1 MSMNNKE
8 AAISDIARHSLNCIE
23 KVAADAESARASHRR
38 SGASAFANINTL
50 NSPQQVSSL
59 GKISDTEIE
68 ALSALIEQP
77 VIARIHFIDEND
89 EEDTIFITR
98 STPRPVSGFKIASYR
113 APLGRIAALAA
124 GDEGTFHFGSTERD
138 LLVDSSARLKPH
150 RVHGLWD
157 SKNTEIDI
165 RGLGR
170 FTVSSLREIPERG
183 FDVEEGDLGALWD
196 DEPDTN
202 IVEGLR
208 RSILTH
214 MGLRDQ
220 PILDRHQDEIFRMPI
235 NSRCFLSGPP
245 GTGKTTT
252 LIRRL
257 GQKTDRQA
265 LEDSG
270 DELRLVRQVEEETG
284 RPHEG
289 SWILFSPTELLRQYV
304 KEAFAREGL
313 AASDGHIRTWEEF
326 RRELAREELGL
337 LRTSAGTGPF
347 VERRTQGYLKREVMD
362 EASWYD
368 EFREF
373 LDGSFAKEL
382 KSDAEWLATSA
393 APDLKAIGE
402 LLGEAFKS
410 SRRDFYAFTLRS
422 VGELVPDIRE
432 AVASRSETIN
442 KILIRARNTITYE
455 DRKFPDLLRE
465 EISRQ
470 LAAGPQGAEEED
482 ELEAVLEDEDDQTL
496 EPQADRPV
504 SRKQALVRF
513 ERALRTLAKAR
524 VARRR
529 VSDKSQDGLLV
540 SWLGPERLPTEEEL
554 LELGTLLVE
563 QSRLRK
569 FERLERLFLRGIAT
583 KYKRFRTEMAKEQR
597 WYQATPDKSSDIYW
611 QELDLVVLATLQIA
625 NELLANYND
634 RTGSELPVGGPLAK
648 IRFLQRAQ
656 VLVDEATDFSRVQ
669 LASMYELANPTMSS
683 LFLCG
688 DINQRLTSWGL
699 KSNEALDWIG
709 PGIQRKSITV
719 SYRQSQRLVD
729 LAKQVATIGGSQ
741 VDDIILPDRLDV
753 EGVAP
758 VWKAQLT
765 NNAEKA
771 EWLTQRIHE
780 IDRMVQK
787 ATTIAVLVNEE
798 EHVEELALELNDR
811 LEEISLSAVACKDGK
826 VVGNDRDV
834 RVFDIRHIKGL
845 EFEAVFFMDLDQTI
859 TQHPELFSKY
869 LYVGATR
876 AASYLG
882 VTFGGDVPPPVASL
896 RRHFGQDWLLQ
907 SSELPREGQSQG

>member
-89 EEDTIFITR
+89 EEDTIF
-98 STPRPVSGFKIASYR
+98 
-113 APLGRIAALAA
+113 
-124 GDEGTFHFGSTERD
+124 
-138 LLVDSSARLKPH
+138 
-150 RVHGLWD
+150 
-157 SKNTEIDI
+157 
-165 RGLGR
+165 
-170 FTVSSLREIPERG
+170 
-183 FDVEEGDLGALWD
+183 
-196 DEPDTN
+196 
-202 IVEGLR
+202 
-208 RSILTH
+208 
-214 MGLRDQ
+214 
-220 PILDRHQDEIFRMPI
+220 
-235 NSRCFLSGPP
+235 
-245 GTGKTTT
+245 
-252 LIRRL
+252 
-257 GQKTDRQA
+257 
-265 LEDSG
+265 
-270 DELRLVRQVEEETG
+270 
-284 RPHEG
+284 
-289 SWILFSPTELLRQYV
+289 
-304 KEAFAREGL
+304 
-313 AASDGHIRTWEEF
+313 
-326 RRELAREELGL
+326 
-337 LRTSAGTGPF
+337 
-347 VERRTQGYLKREVMD
+347 
-362 EASWYD
+362 
-368 EFREF
+368 
-373 LDGSFAKEL
+373 
-382 KSDAEWLATSA
+382 
-393 APDLKAIGE
+393 
-402 LLGEAFKS
+402 
-410 SRRDFYAFTLRS
+410 
-422 VGELVPDIRE
+422 
-432 AVASRSETIN
+432 
-442 KILIRARNTITYE
+442 
-455 DRKFPDLLRE
+455 
-465 EISRQ
+465 
-470 LAAGPQGAEEED
+470 
-482 ELEAVLEDEDDQTL
+482 
-496 EPQADRPV
+496 
-504 SRKQALVRF
+504 
-513 ERALRTLAKAR
+513 
-524 VARRR
+524 
-529 VSDKSQDGLLV
+529 
-540 SWLGPERLPTEEEL
+540 
-554 LELGTLLVE
+554 
-563 QSRLRK
+563 
-569 FERLERLFLRGIAT
+569 
-583 KYKRFRTEMAKEQR
+583 
-597 WYQATPDKSSDIYW
+597 
-611 QELDLVVLATLQIA
+611 
-625 NELLANYND
+625 
-634 RTGSELPVGGPLAK
+634 AK

-729 LAKQVATIGGSQ
+729 LAKQVATLGGSQ
-741 VDDIILPDRLDV
+741 VNDIILPDRLDV

-758 VWKAQLT
+758 VWKTQLT

-845 EFEAVFFMDLDQTI
+845 EFEAVFFMDLDKTI

-896 RRHFGQDWLLQ
+896 RRYFGQDWSLQ